1 MLGLPRLRVA
11 GVLLWVLAAW
21 LAALPSS
28 VSASGSTRPADL
40 RLEGVLTRAQHETYL
55 ELPFRVPP
63 GTGRISVVFRH
74 DGAADR
80 TTLDLGL
87 RDPERFRGWS
97 GGARDRVILSDSHA
111 TPGYLPGPLP
121 AGAWALVLGVPNLRP
136 GVTTTYAAE
145 IWLDR
150 DDAPATFSD
159 VMLREGPGWWRG
171 DLHVHSGHSDGTCR
185 SQKGATV
192 PCPLFR
198 VVQTAADR
206 GLDFVAVTEHNTA
219 SQAQGLLELQPYFD
233 DLLLIP
239 GRELT
244 TFNGHANL
252 LGLTAPLEFR
262 VGSPGAESLD
272 AILARAASLGAVVSI
287 NHPRMP
293 SGEVCM
299 GCGWRGAA
307 DVSQVDAV
315 EVFNGGAMA
324 VFAGRAESPL
334 SGVAFWESLL
344 NAGHRLT
351 AIAGSDSHDPDRPV
365 EAPGALGRPATVIWA
380 NRLSQDHLMAG
391 LRSGRV
397 FVDLTPSGLKALDL
411 EARTGDRRAHMGQV
425 LRAPAGAL
433 ITFRVTVEGVPEARA
448 HVVQSGGGGE
458 VLVRAEGADDLTFTR
473 VSDGTRGWL
482 RIDLRDPNGRLLALG
497 NPIYLNWDDGP

>member
-380 NRLSQDHLMAG
+380 DRLSQDHLMAG

>member
-1 MLGLPRLRVA
+1 MKVA
-11 GVLLWVLAAW
+11 GALLWALAAW
-21 LAALPSS
+21 TIAQPSS
-28 VSASGSTRPADL
+28 VSASGSIRPADL
-40 RLEGVLTRAQHETYL
+40 RLEGELTRSQHETYL
-55 ELPFRVPP
+55 ELPFTVPP

-97 GGARDRVILSDSHA
+97 GGARDGFILSDSHA

-121 AGAWALVLGVPNLRP
+121 AGTWALVLGVPNLRP

-145 IWLDR
+145 IWLER

-159 VMLREGPGWWRG
+159 VTLKEGPAWWRG

-185 SQKGATV
+185 SRRGASV

-206 GLDFVAVTEHNTA
+206 GLDFVAVTEHNAA

-233 DLLLIP
+233 ALLLIP

-262 VGSPGAESLD
+262 LGSPGAESLD

-307 DVSQVDAV
+307 DVSQVHAV

-324 VFAGRAESPL
+324 AFGGRAESPL
-334 SGVAFWESLL
+334 SGVAFWEGLL
-344 NAGHRLT
+344 NKGHRLT
-351 AIAGSDSHDPDRPV
+351 AIAGSDSHDPDRAV
-365 EAPGALGRPATVIWA
+365 ENPGALGRPATVIRA
-380 NRLSQDHLMAG
+380 DRLSQDDLMAG
-391 LRSGRV
+391 LRAGRV
-397 FVDLTPSGLKALDL
+397 FVDLTQSGIKALDL
-411 EARTGDRRAHMGQV
+411 EARSGARLAHMGQV
-425 LRAPAGAL
+425 LNAPAGAL
-433 ITFRVTVEGVPEARA
+433 ITFRVTAEGAPGARA

-458 VLVRAEGADDLTFTR
+458 VLVLTEGTGEQTFTR
-473 VSDGTRGWL
+473 VSDGTQGWI
-482 RIDLRDPNGRLLALG
+482 RIDLRDLNGALLALG
-497 NPIYLNWDDGP
+497 NPIYLNWDEGP

>member
-1 MLGLPRLRVA
+1 MRRIDRPRVA
-11 GVLLWVLAAW
+11 GALLWVLAVW
-21 LAALPSS
+21 LAALSS
-28 VSASGSTRPADL
+28 PTLARPPDV
-40 RLEGVLTRAQHETYL
+40 RLEGDLTRSQHETYL
-55 ELPFRVPP
+55 ELPFTVPP
-63 GTGRISVVFRH
+63 GTGRISIVFRH
-74 DGAADR
+74 DGAPDR

-97 GGARDRVILSDSHA
+97 GGARDRLTLSDSFA

-121 AGAWALVLGVPNLRP
+121 AGNWALVLGVPNLRP

-145 IWLDR
+145 IWLEPL
-150 DDAPATFSD
+150 DAPVAFSD
-159 VMLREGPGWWRG
+159 VTLAEGPAWWRG

-185 SQKGATV
+185 SRGGATV

-198 VVQTAADR
+198 VVETAADR
-206 GLDFVAVTEHNTA
+206 GLDFIALTEHNAA

-244 TFNGHANL
+244 TFDGHANL

-262 VGSPGAESLD
+262 LGAPGAESLD
-272 AILARAASLGAVVSI
+272 AILARAASLGAVISI

-299 GCGWRGAA
+299 GCGWRRET
-307 DVSQVDAV
+307 DFSQVQAV

-324 VFAGRAESPL
+324 AFGGRAESPL
-334 SGVAFWESLL
+334 SGVAFWENLL

-365 EAPGALGRPATVIWA
+365 EAPGALGRPATVIHA
-380 NRLSQDHLMAG
+380 DRLNQTDLMAS
-391 LRSGRV
+391 LRAGRV
-397 FVDLTPSGLKALDL
+397 FVDLTHKGLRVLDL
-411 EARTGDRRAHMGQV
+411 EARTGASLARMGQT
-425 LRAPAGAL
+425 LEAPAGAL
-433 ITFRVTVEGVPEARA
+433 VIFRVTAEGGPEARA

-458 VLVRAEGADDLTFTR
+458 VLALAEGAGEQTFTR
-473 VSDGTRGWL
+473 VSDGTRGWI
-482 RIDLRDPNGRLLALG
+482 RIDLRDLNGTLLALG
-497 NPIYLNWDDGP
+497 NPIYLNWDEGR

>member
-1 MLGLPRLRVA
+1 MMVA
-11 GVLLWVLAAW
+11 GALLWVLAAL
-21 LAALPSS
+21 LAAMPSS

-55 ELPFRVPP
+55 ELPFAVPP
-63 GTGRISVVFRH
+63 RTGRISVVFRH
-74 DGAADR
+74 DGAAHR
-80 TTLDLGL
+80 TTVDLGL

-97 GGARDRVILSDSHA
+97 GGARDRFILSDSHA

-121 AGAWALVLGVPNLRP
+121 AGTWALVLGVPNLRP

-145 IWLDR
+145 IWLER
-150 DDAPATFSD
+150 DDAPATLSD
-159 VMLREGPGWWRG
+159 VTLKEGPAWWRG

-206 GLDFVAVTEHNTA
+206 GLDFIALTEHNAA

-244 TFNGHANL
+244 TFEGHANL
-252 LGLTAPLEFR
+252 LGLTAPLEFQMGR
-262 VGSPGAESLD
+262 PGAASLD
-272 AILARAASLGAVVSI
+272 AILARAASLGAVISI

-293 SGEVCM
+293 SGEICM

-307 DVSQVDAV
+307 EVSQVHAV

-324 VFAGRAESPL
+324 AFGGRAESPL

-351 AIAGSDSHDPDRPV
+351 AIAGSDSHDPDRAAG
-365 EAPGALGRPATVIWA
+365 APGALGRPATVIHA
-380 NRLSQDHLMAG
+380 DRLSQGDLMAG

-411 EARTGDRRAHMGQV
+411 EARSGTSLARMGQV
-425 LRAPAGAL
+425 LKAPAGAI
-433 ITFRVTVEGVPEARA
+433 ITFRVTAEDAPEARA
-448 HVVQSGGGGE
+448 HVVQSAGGGE
-458 VLVRAEGADDLTFTR
+458 VLVLADGTGERTFTR
-473 VSDGTRGWL
+473 VSDGTRGWI
-482 RIDLRDPNGRLLALG
+482 RIDLRDSNGALMALG
-497 NPIYLNWDDGP
+497 NPIYLNWDEGR